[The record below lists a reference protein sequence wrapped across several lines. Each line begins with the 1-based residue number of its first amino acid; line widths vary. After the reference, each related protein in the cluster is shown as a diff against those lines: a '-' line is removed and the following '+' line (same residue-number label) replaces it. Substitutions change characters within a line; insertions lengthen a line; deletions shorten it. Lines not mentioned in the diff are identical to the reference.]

1 MAVANEGPSVSR
13 GAEAALRDRDVD
25 AIPDPRPGASD
36 RAAPLGPYQRLIA
49 NPFLAVFGTVVW
61 FAALRATVQTKR
73 LDLFCASLLGGLLIP
88 CLFQFH
94 CLDCGGTGHVVR
106 CGGHACAHVVARR
119 QAGTP
124 RRFRGPTPMT
134 QTKLWILALAATALF
149 VLCLG

>member
-1 MAVANEGPSVSR
+1 LV
-13 GAEAALRDRDVD
+13 
-25 AIPDPRPGASD
+25 
-36 RAAPLGPYQRLIA
+36 A

-61 FAALRATVQTKR
+61 FAALRATVQAKR
-73 LDLFCASLLGGLLIP
+73 LDLFFASLLGGLLIP

-94 CLDCGGTGHVVR
+94 CLDCGRTGHVAR
-106 CGGHACAHVVARR
+106 YGRHACAHVEARR

-134 QTKLWILALAATALF
+134 QTKLWIVVLAATVFF